1 MNTTVHV
8 NLVKVFV
15 VFLLLVLVP
24 TQRPSYNIYLR

>member
-8 NLVKVFV
+8 SLVKVFV
-15 VFLLLVLVP
+15 VFLLLELVP